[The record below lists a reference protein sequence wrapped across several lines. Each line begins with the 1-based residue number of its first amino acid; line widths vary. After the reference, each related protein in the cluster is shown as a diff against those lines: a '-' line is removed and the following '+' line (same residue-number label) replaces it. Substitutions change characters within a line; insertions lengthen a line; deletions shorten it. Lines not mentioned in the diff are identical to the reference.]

1 MIRKVL
7 AWPVVFVGKSIGAF
21 GLVIYFIGLAI
32 KGSGFDKL
40 ERKLDALEI
49 GVKATKNEDSSLI
62 ELVEK
67 HYGSGKAMQVAEI
80 LEQGE

>member
-7 AWPVVFVGKSIGAF
+7 AWPVVFVGKLVAGVGIFSILF
-21 GLVIYFIGLAI
+21 GNLIKGKSLDKIGDELDLGVIGL
-32 KGSGFDKL
+32 
-40 ERKLDALEI
+40 
-49 GVKATKNEDSSLI
+49 KASANEDNAII